1 MLYRSETPAEAPRQ
15 ERRRRPLWIA
25 AAVVAGL
32 ALLGGGAAVG
42 NAAVDPT
49 SSEAYV
55 DLTDTLAAVEK
66 ERDQALSDLEVLQEE
81 YDTLASSIGE
91 READVAQR
99 EVDLAKAQGDLE
111 EAQAKLEEAQA
122 KLKEREKAVAGA
134 EAEKAKN
141 IISEGTW
148 TVGVDIEPGTYR
160 TTDNVRSSCYW
171 AILVSGTNGDDI
183 ITNDIPGG
191 GRPTVNLS
199 EGQDFTTNRCGT
211 WAKQ

>member
-1 MLYRSETPAEAPRQ
+1 MLNHTETPADPPSNG
-15 ERRRRPLWIA
+15 RRRQPLWIA

-32 ALLGGGAAVG
+32 ALLGGGAAAG

-55 DLTDTLAAVEK
+55 ALEESAAAVK
-66 ERDQALSDLEVLQEE
+66 GERDAALSDLKELQKE
-81 YDTLASSIGE
+81 YDTLASGIGE
-91 READVAQR
+91 RESDVAQR
-99 EVDLAKAQGDLE
+99 EVDVTKAEGELE
-111 EAQAKLEEAQA
+111 EAQAKLEKAQA

-141 IISEGTW
+141 TISEGTW
-148 TVGVDIEPGTYR
+148 TVGVDVEPGTYR

-171 AILVSGTNGDDI
+171 GIYVSGTNSEDI
-183 ITNDIPGG
+183 VSNDIPGG
-191 GRPTVNLS
+191 GRPTVTLS
-199 EGQDFTTNRCGT
+199 EGQDFTSSRCGS